1 VSYFEWHKYLGSC
14 LLAEQ
19 AASSFNH
26 LSLDKKRNELSAAS
40 ALLVKVASGFT
51 AGLTSTD
58 RRPTFEE
65 EIRTSPDFDKSRNL
79 VSIRWEIDI
88 PLRGAITK
96 T

>member
-1 VSYFEWHKYLGSC
+1 VSNFEGHKNHSNYV
-14 LLAEQ
+14 LAEQ
-19 AASSFNH
+19 ATSIFNH
-26 LSLDKKRNELSAAS
+26 LSLDKKRNELSAVS
-40 ALLVKVASGFT
+40 ALLIKVASGFT
-51 AGLTSTD
+51 VGLTSTD

-65 EIRTSPDFDKSRNL
+65 EIRTSPDFDKSRNF